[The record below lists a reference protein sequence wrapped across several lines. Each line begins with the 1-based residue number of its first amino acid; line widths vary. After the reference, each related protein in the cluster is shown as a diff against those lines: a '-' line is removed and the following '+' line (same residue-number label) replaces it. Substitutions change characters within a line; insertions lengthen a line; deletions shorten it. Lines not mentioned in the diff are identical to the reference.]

1 MKKHGMLLPIAAQE
15 RFSKTLGRFSGEVAQ
30 LVRVPPCHGGCCGFK
45 SRLSRHFF
53 CPDSKPQR
61 EGHVPDS

>member
-45 SRLSRHFF
+45 SRLSRHFYF
-53 CPDSKPQR
+53 K
-61 EGHVPDS
+61 